1 MFRRNDKSILHLLA
15 NSFAVLFVLVG
26 ICGFAHAQSQD
37 PANPTPITSNT
48 VSGQAGP
55 SGATYYYRF
64 QAQKGSTTVT
74 LTGQTNNYSA
84 QFEAD
89 LLNMNGDDLGDIYV
103 SAGDQAKSAS
113 KPLPLDSAQPITI
126 VVKLTKDSTLKWQKY
141 TINISGTSGSE
152 NTGTPGKNYPRKR
165 DNSGDGKRDNM
176 AASLPDLRVTDVQVD
191 GTGHK
196 ATVTIANVCNGDVPS
211 DSKLKVQMIIYK
223 GAAQASGADYYVLS
237 GILAPLAAHTT
248 AKVDIALLPTYRVNS
263 FKGRYLRAEVDP
275 FNTIK
280 ESVETNNWWETSE
293 LPFPDP
299 VDSCD
304 PHAQ

>member
-1 MFRRNDKSILHLLA
+1 MFRRNGKSILLLLT

-26 ICGFAHAQSQD
+26 LCGLAHAQSQD

-55 SGATYYYRF
+55 PGATYYYRF
-64 QAQKGSTTVT
+64 QAPQGSTTIT

-89 LLNMNGDDLGDIYV
+89 LLNMNGGDLGDIYV

-113 KPLPLDSAQPITI
+113 KQLPLNSAQPITI
-126 VVKLTKDSTLKWQKY
+126 VVKLTKDPTLKWQKY
-141 TINISGTSGSE
+141 TINISGPSSSG
-152 NTGTPGKNYPRKR
+152 NTGTPGNNYPRKR
-165 DNSGDGKRDNM
+165 ENSGGRKRDNT

-191 GTGHK
+191 GIGHK
-196 ATVTIANVCNGDVPS
+196 ATITIANVCNGDVPS
-211 DSKLKVQMIIYK
+211 DSELKVQVIIYK
-223 GAAQASGADYYVLS
+223 GADQTSGADYYILS
-237 GILAPLAAHTT
+237 GIIAPLAAHTT
-248 AKVDIALLPTYRVNS
+248 SKVDIVLLPTYRVNS
-263 FKGRYLRAEVDP
+263 FKGRYLRVEVDP

-280 ESVETNNWWETSE
+280 ESVETNNWWETAE

-304 PHAQ
+304 PKHQ